1 MRTKVEHLR
10 TRVANSSK
18 VSRRAA
24 SAAVMELPSLRK
36 RIEELRQERDLVE
49 KAIVALT
56 KLAKRRFF
64 RQDPMAG

>member
-10 TRVANSSK
+10 TRVAKSSK

-24 SAAVMELPSLRK
+24 SAAVIELPSLRK
-36 RIEELRQERDLVE
+36 RIRELRQERDLVE

-64 RQDPMAG
+64 QPMAV